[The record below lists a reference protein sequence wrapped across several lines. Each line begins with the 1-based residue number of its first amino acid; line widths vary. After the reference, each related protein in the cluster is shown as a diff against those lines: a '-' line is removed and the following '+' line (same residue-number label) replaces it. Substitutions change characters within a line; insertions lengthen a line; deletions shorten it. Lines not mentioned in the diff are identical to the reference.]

1 VIDVA
6 LLPSGTVDTTLT
18 SQSDLTY
25 ANSLLMPL
33 TSFAQSQSQT
43 SSTIDIW
50 KLLNSLFVG
59 YYWFILGDLG
69 QSSPVTYNIL
79 NDFLLP
85 SNFSQPLIRHP
96 PTNNLFFNTTLA
108 ETVFSNIGLN
118 DTALVDA
125 ITIPNWAA
133 NEPSPKF
140 RWTYLCNQ
148 RQLKPVLDLIVSVFG
163 LALSLLHGMYFVGI
177 VLLGWILRRCGHEP
191 GQTAAR
197 LEQNGSNRSGYP
209 MFHRVGRWF
218 REVFRRRGNRNQEQ
232 WEMVPGEGSNE
243 EEQEGKELGMREE
256 ENKDEW
262 TGEDDELNEWR
273 YFGG

>member
-1 VIDVA
+1 
-6 LLPSGTVDTTLT
+6 
-18 SQSDLTY
+18 
-25 ANSLLMPL
+25 MPL

-69 QSSPVTYNIL
+69 QTSPVTYNIL

-85 SNFSQPLIRHP
+85 SNFSQPLIHHA

-125 ITIPNWAA
+125 ITIPNWAV
-133 NEPSPKF
+133 NELSPKF

-163 LALSLLHGMYFVGI
+163 LALSLLHGIYFVGI

-197 LEQNGSNRSGYP
+197 LEQNGSNSK
-209 MFHRVGRWF
+209 
-218 REVFRRRGNRNQEQ
+218 QEQ

-243 EEQEGKELGMREE
+243 EEQEGKEQGMREE
-256 ENKDEW
+256 ENKDVW